1 VMVCVIDTHAL
12 VWYLTDDKRL
22 GKQAAELLDRPDTRI
37 VVPVI
42 VLAELKYLHRRSRI
56 SLSFSAVL
64 TIIGADERCSVYPV
78 NEEVV
83 DLLPLDLDIHD
94 AIICATALVCR
105 RAIGEDTVVLTKDQA
120 ITDSGLVSTVW

>member
-1 VMVCVIDTHAL
+1 MVCVIDTHAL

-22 GKQAAELLDRPDTRI
+22 GKRAAGLLDRPDTRI

-42 VLAELKYLHRRSRI
+42 VLAELKYLHQRSRI
-56 SLSFSAVL
+56 PLSFSAVQ
-64 TIIGADERCSVYPV
+64 TIIGADERCAVYPM

-94 AIICATALVCR
+94 AIICATALACKR
-105 RAIGEDTVVLTKDQA
+105 STGEDTVVLTRDQA
-120 ITDSGLVSTVW
+120 ITDSGRVSTAW

>member
-1 VMVCVIDTHAL
+1 MVCVIDTHAL

-22 GKQAAELLDRPDTRI
+22 GKRAAELLDRPDTRI

-42 VLAELKYLHRRSRI
+42 VLAELKYLHQRSRI
-56 SLSFSAVL
+56 SLSFSAVQ
-64 TIIGADERCSVYPV
+64 TIIGADERCAVYPM

-94 AIICATALVCR
+94 AIICATALASKRATGSR
-105 RAIGEDTVVLTKDQA
+105 R
-120 ITDSGLVSTVW
+120 SGNVRTYTTRNP

>member
-1 VMVCVIDTHAL
+1 MVCVIDTHAL

-78 NEEVV
+78 KEVV

>member
-1 VMVCVIDTHAL
+1 MVCVTDTHAL
-12 VWYLTDDKRL
+12 VWFLADDKRL
-22 GKQAAELLDRPDTRI
+22 GRHAAELLGRADTRI

-56 SLSFSAVL
+56 PLSFSAVQ
-64 TIIGADERCSVYPV
+64 TIIGADERCIIYPV

-83 DLLPLDLDIHD
+83 ELLPLDLDIHD

-105 RAIGEDTVVLTKDQA
+105 RSLGEDTVVLTKDQA
-120 ITDSGLVSTVW
+120 ISNSGLVSTVW

>member
-1 VMVCVIDTHAL
+1 MVCVIDTHAL

-22 GKQAAELLDRPDTRI
+22 GKHAAELLDRPETRI

-42 VLAELKYLHRRSRI
+42 VLAELKYLHQRSRI
-56 SLSFSAVL
+56 SLSFSAVQ
-64 TIIGADERCSVYPV
+64 TIIGADERCAVYPV

-83 DLLPLDLDIHD
+83 DLLPLNLDIHD
-94 AIICATALVCR
+94 AIICATALACR
-105 RAIGEDTVVLTKDQA
+105 RAIGEDTVVLTKDRA

>member
-1 VMVCVIDTHAL
+1 MVCVIDTHAL
-12 VWYLTDDKRL
+12 VWYLTDDRRL
-22 GKQAAELLDRPDTRI
+22 GRRAAELLGRPDTRI

-56 SLSFSAVL
+56 SLSFSAVQ
-64 TIIGADERCSVYPV
+64 TIIGADERCAVYPV

-94 AIICATALVCR
+94 AIICATALACR
-105 RAIGEDTVVLTKDQA
+105 RSIGEETVVLTRDQG

>member
-1 VMVCVIDTHAL
+1 VVCVIDTHAL

-22 GKQAAELLDRPDTRI
+22 GRRVAELLDRADTQI

-42 VLAELKYLHRRSRI
+42 VLAELKYLHHRNRI
-56 SLSFSAVL
+56 PLSFSAVQ

-78 NEEVV
+78 TEEVV

-94 AIICATALVCR
+94 AIICATALACR
-105 RAIGEDTVVLTKDQA
+105 RGLGEDAIVLTKDRA

>member
-1 VMVCVIDTHAL
+1 MVCVIDTHAL

-22 GKQAAELLDRPDTRI
+22 GKRAAELLGRPDTRI

-42 VLAELKYLHRRSRI
+42 VLAELKYLHQRSRI
-56 SLSFSAVL
+56 SLSFSAVQ
-64 TIIGADERCSVYPV
+64 TIIGADQRCAVYPV

-83 DLLPLDLDIHD
+83 DLLPLDLD

-120 ITDSGLVSTVW
+120 ITGSGLVSTVW

>member
-1 VMVCVIDTHAL
+1 MVCVIDTHAL

>member
-1 VMVCVIDTHAL
+1 MVCVIDTHAL

-22 GKQAAELLDRPDTRI
+22 SKRAAELLDRPDTRI

-42 VLAELKYLHRRSRI
+42 VLAELKYLHQRSRI
-56 SLSFSAVL
+56 SLSFSAVQ
-64 TIIGADERCSVYPV
+64 TIIGADERCAVYPM

-94 AIICATALVCR
+94 AIVCATALACK
-105 RAIGEDTVVLTKDQA
+105 RATGEDTVVLTRDQA
-120 ITDSGLVSTVW
+120 ITDSGRVATVW

>member
-1 VMVCVIDTHAL
+1 MMVCVIDTHAL